1 MKKCKKYLLLF
12 IMIGLAGCGN
22 EGKENISTVASSSE
36 SSVFSLEVE
45 NSVEQSSVE
54 SSVDEDAPTTSSEQ
68 LELSPY
74 LAGTY
79 TTASRE
85 ITLDVPA
92 YKYIEQGYAQVFL
105 DDGVKVVVFTCMER
119 KNSSTPEEA
128 YEQCWPITRYGVEN
142 YGYINEEGHNLTVT
156 EKTVGDIETLYYEGT
171 MRLDRYEPY
180 RTAQTYGYAFTYLGR
195 PCMIWGYVLD
205 KEQPQDQIDEI
216 KNVVDAM
223 MESVRKGPKAK

>member
-1 MKKCKKYLLLF
+1 MVCIF
-12 IMIGLAGCGN
+12 TACGG
-22 EGKENISTVASSSE
+22 ETTPKASE
-36 SSVFSLEVE
+36 T
-45 NSVEQSSVE
+45 QSSVE
-54 SSVDEDAPTTSSEQ
+54 RTESVEDSKVESVAVSESSKESLEENEVP
-68 LELSPY
+68 ELSPY

-79 TTASRE
+79 TTATKE

-119 KNSSTPEEA
+119 KNSSTPEDA
-128 YEQCWPITRYGVEN
+128 YELCWETTRAGVDYYGH
-142 YGYINEEGHNLTVT
+142 INEEGHNLNVT

-223 MESVRKGPKAK
+223 MESVRKGPKAQ

>member
-1 MKKCKKYLLLF
+1 MKKKVIALLMGTMVCIF
-12 IMIGLAGCGN
+12 TACGGETTPKASETQN
-22 EGKENISTVASSSE
+22 SIERTESVEDSKVESVAVSE
-36 SSVFSLEVE
+36 SSKESLPSEE
-45 NSVEQSSVE
+45 NSV
-54 SSVDEDAPTTSSEQ
+54 P
-68 LELSPY
+68 ELSPY

-85 ITLDVPA
+85 ITLDVPE
-92 YKYIEQGYAQVFL
+92 YKYIEKGYAQVFL
-105 DDGVKVVVFTCMER
+105 DDGVKVVVFTCLGRE
-119 KNSSTPEEA
+119 NSTTAEEA
-128 YEQCWPITRYGVEN
+128 YEQCWPTTRYGVEN

-223 MESVRKGPKAK
+223 MESVRKGPKAQ

>member
-1 MKKCKKYLLLF
+1 MKNKVIALLMGTMVCIF
-12 IMIGLAGCGN
+12 TACGG
-22 EGKENISTVASSSE
+22 ETTPKASE
-36 SSVFSLEVE
+36 T
-45 NSVEQSSVE
+45 QSSVE
-54 SSVDEDAPTTSSEQ
+54 RTESVEDSKVESVAVSESSKESLPSEDSSES
-68 LELSPY
+68 ELSPY

-79 TTASRE
+79 TTSTRE
-85 ITLDVPA
+85 ITIDVPE
-92 YKYIEQGYAQVFL
+92 YKYIEQGYAKVFL
-105 DDGVKVVVFTCMER
+105 DDGVKVVIFTCLGRE
-119 KNSSTPEEA
+119 NSSTPEEA
-128 YEQCWPITRYGVEN
+128 YELCWETTRAGVDYYGH
-142 YGYINEEGHNLTVT
+142 INEEGHNLTVT

-223 MESVRKGPKAK
+223 MESVRKGPKAQ